1 MNKIDSENSSG
12 TIITIPYKEHKID
25 ALFNHIVTNS
35 EHVTN
40 KPVILRLHGLLGNL
54 LDETEHDLPQ
64 ILAKHGYSSITMN
77 TSLANLGLFFGFGF
91 FEDVMPQI
99 DAACDY
105 LRKVGF
111 QKIVI
116 AGHGVGGCMAI
127 RYGAWRNQQSP
138 NPDIHGVIGIATAYS
153 LPDTI
158 RKRWERFGSQ
168 PTYQEVY
175 EKAKQIFQP
184 LPGKEPLDDE
194 TIVVTS
200 AHGPTRRPEHSEI
213 YTLKTWWALAGPE
226 AEGPK
231 AHRHIGN
238 ISVPILLVHG
248 TKDELIA
255 QQEFEALGNV
265 AKAAGNQDVTMLNL
279 EAGHNLAG
287 KHEELGQGIV
297 NWLQKRCEPRFPV

>member
-1 MNKIDSENSSG
+1 MDTEGSSG
-12 TIITIPYKEHKID
+12 TTITIPYKGHKID
-25 ALFNHIVTNS
+25 ALFYHIVTNR

-77 TSLANLGLFFGFGF
+77 TVLANLGLFFGFGV

-127 RYGAWRNQQSP
+127 RYGALPNQKSQY
-138 NPDIHGVIGIATAYS
+138 PDIQGVIGIATAYS

-184 LPGKEPLDDE
+184 LPGKEPSDDE
-194 TIVVTS
+194 TIVIRS

-231 AHRHIGN
+231 AYQHIGN
-238 ISVPILLVHG
+238 IKVPILLVHG
-248 TKDELIA
+248 NQDDLID
-255 QQEFEALGNV
+255 QHDFDALGNV
-265 AKAAGNQDVTMLNL
+265 AKEAGNEDVTMLNF

-297 NWLQKRCEPRFPV
+297 NWLQERFEPKIPV